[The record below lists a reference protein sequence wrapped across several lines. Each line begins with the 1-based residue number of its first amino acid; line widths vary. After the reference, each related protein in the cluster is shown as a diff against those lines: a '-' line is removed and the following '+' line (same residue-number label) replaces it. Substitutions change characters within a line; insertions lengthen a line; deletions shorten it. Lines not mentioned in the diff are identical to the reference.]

1 VRSRISFPTFRL
13 DKGCERTGLNTAY
26 KEEASMTKK
35 LTAILLMAVF
45 LAGAVFAQ
53 TSGGTKGDKAVT
65 IRIDGFMK
73 SKSGA
78 I

>member
-1 VRSRISFPTFRL
+1 
-13 DKGCERTGLNTAY
+13 
-26 KEEASMTKK
+26 MTKK
-35 LTAILLMAVF
+35 LAVLLLMTF
-45 LAGAVFAQ
+45 FFAGIVSAQ
-53 TSGGTKGDKAVT
+53 TSGRAKEVKAVT

>member
-1 VRSRISFPTFRL
+1 MVRKTTTIL
-13 DKGCERTGLNTAY
+13 
-26 KEEASMTKK
+26 
-35 LTAILLMAVF
+35 LTALLF
-45 LAGAVFAQ
+45 AGAVLAQ
-53 TSGGTKGDKAVT
+53 TAGRGKEVKAIT

>member
-1 VRSRISFPTFRL
+1 
-13 DKGCERTGLNTAY
+13 
-26 KEEASMTKK
+26 MTKK
-35 LTAILLMAVF
+35 LTATLLMGALF
-45 LAGAVFAQ
+45 AGAVFAQ
-53 TSGGTKGDKAVT
+53 TNGRVKEVKTIT

>member
-1 VRSRISFPTFRL
+1 
-13 DKGCERTGLNTAY
+13 
-26 KEEASMTKK
+26 MTKK
-35 LTAILLMAVF
+35 LVAILLMTVLF
-45 LAGAVFAQ
+45 AGAVFAQ
-53 TSGGTKGDKAVT
+53 TTGRAKKLKTVT

>member
-1 VRSRISFPTFRL
+1 
-13 DKGCERTGLNTAY
+13 
-26 KEEASMTKK
+26 MTKK
-35 LTAILLMAVF
+35 LTVMLLMAVF

-53 TSGGTKGDKAVT
+53 TSGPAKEVKIVT

>member
-1 VRSRISFPTFRL
+1 
-13 DKGCERTGLNTAY
+13 
-26 KEEASMTKK
+26 MTKK
-35 LTAILLMAVF
+35 LTAMLLMSVLF
-45 LAGAVFAQ
+45 AGAGFAQ
-53 TSGGTKGDKAVT
+53 TTARAKEVRLVT

>member
-1 VRSRISFPTFRL
+1 M
-13 DKGCERTGLNTAY
+13 GLNDIS
-26 KEEASMTKK
+26 KKSASMTKE
-35 LTAILLMAVF
+35 LVAVLLMTVLFAGTVF
-45 LAGAVFAQ
+45 EQTAGRAKDVK
-53 TSGGTKGDKAVT
+53 TVT

>member
-1 VRSRISFPTFRL
+1 
-13 DKGCERTGLNTAY
+13 
-26 KEEASMTKK
+26 MTNK
-35 LTAILLMAVF
+35 LFAMLLMAVY

-53 TSGGTKGDKAVT
+53 TAGGAKGVSAVT

>member
-1 VRSRISFPTFRL
+1 
-13 DKGCERTGLNTAY
+13 
-26 KEEASMTKK
+26 MTKK
-35 LTAILLMAVF
+35 LVAVLLMTILF
-45 LAGAVFAQ
+45 AGTGFAQ
-53 TSGGTKGDKAVT
+53 TDGRAKDVKTVT

>member
-1 VRSRISFPTFRL
+1 VA
-13 DKGCERTGLNTAY
+13 LNDVS
-26 KEEASMTKK
+26 KKSASMIKK
-35 LTAILLMAVF
+35 LVAALLTPVLF
-45 LAGAVFAQ
+45 AGTVFAQ
-53 TSGGTKGDKAVT
+53 TAARAKDVKTVT

>member
-1 VRSRISFPTFRL
+1 
-13 DKGCERTGLNTAY
+13 
-26 KEEASMTKK
+26 MTKK
-35 LTAILLMAVF
+35 LVAVLLTPVLF
-45 LAGAVFAQ
+45 AGAVFAQ
-53 TSGGTKGDKAVT
+53 TTGRAKDVKTVT

>member
-1 VRSRISFPTFRL
+1 MI
-13 DKGCERTGLNTAY
+13 
-26 KEEASMTKK
+26 KK
-35 LTAILLMAVF
+35 LTAMLLMAVV

-53 TSGGTKGDKAVT
+53 TVGRAKGVRAVT

>member
-1 VRSRISFPTFRL
+1 
-13 DKGCERTGLNTAY
+13 
-26 KEEASMTKK
+26 MTRNLTVML
-35 LTAILLMAVF
+35 LTAVF
-45 LAGAVFAQ
+45 VAGAAFAQ
-53 TSGGTKGDKAVT
+53 TPGRNNEVKAVT

>member
-1 VRSRISFPTFRL
+1 
-13 DKGCERTGLNTAY
+13 
-26 KEEASMTKK
+26 MTKK
-35 LTAILLMAVF
+35 LTAMLLMAVF

-53 TSGGTKGDKAVT
+53 TAGGIEGVKAVT

>member
-1 VRSRISFPTFRL
+1 
-13 DKGCERTGLNTAY
+13 
-26 KEEASMTKK
+26 MTV
-35 LTAILLMAVF
+35 LF
-45 LAGAVFAQ
+45 AGAVFAQ
-53 TSGGTKGDKAVT
+53 TAMRAKEVKTVT

>member
-1 VRSRISFPTFRL
+1 
-13 DKGCERTGLNTAY
+13 
-26 KEEASMTKK
+26 MTKK
-35 LTAILLMAVF
+35 LVAALLTPVLF
-45 LAGAVFAQ
+45 AGAVFAQ
-53 TSGGTKGDKAVT
+53 TAARAKDVKTVT

>member
-1 VRSRISFPTFRL
+1 
-13 DKGCERTGLNTAY
+13 
-26 KEEASMTKK
+26 MTKK
-35 LTAILLMAVF
+35 LISMLLTAALF
-45 LAGAVFAQ
+45 AGAAFAQ
-53 TSGGTKGDKAVT
+53 TTARAKELKTVT

>member
-1 VRSRISFPTFRL
+1 MTKQL
-13 DKGCERTGLNTAY
+13 
-26 KEEASMTKK
+26 ASML
-35 LTAILLMAVF
+35 LTAVL
-45 LAGAVFAQ
+45 LAGAVFGQ
-53 TSGGTKGDKAVT
+53 TAVGTKGVKAVT